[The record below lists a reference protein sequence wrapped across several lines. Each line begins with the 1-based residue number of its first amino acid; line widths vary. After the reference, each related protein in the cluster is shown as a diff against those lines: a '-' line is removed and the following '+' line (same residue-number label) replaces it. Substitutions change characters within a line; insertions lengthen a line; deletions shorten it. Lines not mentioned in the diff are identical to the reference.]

1 MKFKTMTIMSAFG
14 LGLLG
19 QAAWAG
25 NITGINVSAL
35 PNNQK
40 VIKIQFDR
48 DVTAPS
54 GFITPSPARIALD
67 FANTGLQLPQSVL
80 EYNDPLLKQIAAAQS
95 ADRSRLMLSLA
106 QPGEYKT
113 EIKGN
118 EVWVYVQ
125 QSSAAPA
132 AAPAVVRT
140 PPVAAVTEVRTETV
154 YAPAPKN
161 TPAAST
167 PIGVDFRKG
176 ANNSG
181 LVEINIGSYSGQP
194 DIKRQPD
201 RLVITYKNAP
211 LPTEQQRNLDVTDF
225 NTPVRTI
232 ALRRLGNDTQLTVR
246 MQGNWNF
253 QPSGSGGRQ
262 TIEISPQVDMASS
275 GLKQQQK
282 SFAGKRVSLD
292 FQDVDVRTILQIL
305 AKESGMN
312 IVASDSV
319 QGKMTISLKDV
330 PWDQALD
337 LVMQSRN
344 LDMRKQGN
352 IINIAPREELLN
364 KDKATLQAQNEIET
378 LGPLVSQTFQL
389 KYKSVEE
396 FRKVLNISENSSS
409 SSNSRNSILTA
420 RGSALIDPATNT
432 LIITD
437 TPNIIQKF
445 EKLVAQL
452 DVPSRQVMVEARIV
466 EASDGVSRQLGVK
479 FGVQGNS
486 GSNNW
491 SNTFNNAITNQAT
504 GVKNDNLVADYNRQV
519 MDAIATGKAPSSVP
533 HPSLG
538 AFLLSPN
545 VNLPT
550 AAAASSIALVR
561 SFASGALGL
570 ELQAMQE
577 EKKIKIVSSPRIL
590 TQDRKEATIEAGT
603 EIPYQ
608 EASSSGASTTSF
620 KKAVLGLTVTPQIT
634 PDGNIIMDVKVNKDS
649 VNRDCSTYA
658 LCVDTKNL
666 KTRAMVE
673 DGGTL
678 ILGGIYEET
687 NSTGETKVPL
697 LGDLPVLGNLFKT
710 KSRNQSRNEL
720 LIFITPRIMGNAG
733 SALRY

>member
-1 MKFKTMTIMSAFG
+1 MKFKTMTIMSALG

-67 FANTGLQLPQSVL
+67 FANTGLQLPQPVL
-80 EYNDPLLKQIAAAQS
+80 EYNDPLLKQISAAQS

-125 QSSAAPA
+125 ESTAAPA

-140 PPVAAVTEVRTETV
+140 QPVAAVTEVRTETV
-154 YAPAPKN
+154 YAPAPSSA
-161 TPAAST
+161 PVAST
-167 PIGVDFRKG
+167 PMGVDFRKG

-181 LVEINIGSYSGQP
+181 LVEINTGNYSGQP
-194 DIKRQPD
+194 DIKRQAD

-225 NTPVRTI
+225 STPVRTI
-232 ALRRLGNDTQLTVR
+232 ALRRLGNDTQLTIR
-246 MQGNWNF
+246 MQGNWTF
-253 QPSGSGGRQ
+253 RPSGSGSRQ

-275 GLKQQQK
+275 GLKPQQK

-292 FQDVDVRTILQIL
+292 FQDVEVRTILQIL

-337 LVMQSRN
+337 LVMQARN

-396 FRKVLNISENSSS
+396 FRKVLNINDTNNST
-409 SSNSRNSILTA
+409 NNNSILTS
-420 RGSALIDPATNT
+420 RGSALMDPATNT

-452 DVPSRQVMVEARIV
+452 DVPSQQVMVEARIV
-466 EASDGVSRQLGVK
+466 EAQDGFSRELGVR
-479 FGVQGNS
+479 FGGGYRSVNGTNS
-486 GSNNW
+486 TTVGGLASGALGSFGE
-491 SNTFNNAITNQAT
+491 SRFGI
-504 GVKNDNLVADYNRQV
+504 
-519 MDAIATGKAPSSVP
+519 
-533 HPSLG
+533 
-538 AFLLSPN
+538 PN
-545 VNLPT
+545 VNLPV
-550 AAAASSIALVR
+550 SSPTSALSLIR
-561 SFASGALGL
+561 STESGALGL

-577 EKKIKIVSSPRIL
+577 ENRGKIISSPRVL
-590 TQDRKEATIEAGT
+590 TQDRKEAVIESGK
-603 EIPYQ
+603 EVPYQ
-608 EASSSGASTTSF
+608 EASSSGATTTSF

-634 PDGNIIMDVKVNKDS
+634 PDGNVIMDVVVKKDS
-649 VNRDCSTYA
+649 VDLSCSTYA
-658 LCVDTKNL
+658 PCINTKNL
-666 KTRAMVE
+666 NTRAMVE

-678 ILGGIYEET
+678 ILGGIYEED
-687 NSTGETKVPL
+687 NSNLDRKVPL
-697 LGDLPVLGNLFKT
+697 LGDIPVLGNLFKYQ
-710 KSRNQSRNEL
+710 KRNQSRNEL

-733 SALRY
+733 SNLRY